1 MRLSARRAQPSLTI
15 VPKPSRR
22 GAMSSPLQAAKGAQ
36 RRRPVKIPGN
46 EGLGPPRGEWARGAL
61 LTKRRVGDQAVE
73 GPGRGQIQRVK
84 HQCAQ
89 RTDRQIGR
97 ELRLKAPP
105 GLSTIHGSTAPLSVG
120 WLSVESRP
128 PGELRS
134 AGRATASLHQTITC
148 GTPDTCRLPTLGL
161 PLQPRLQRTL
171 RQ

>member
-1 MRLSARRAQPSLTI
+1 MRLSARRTQPSLTI
-15 VPKPSRR
+15 VPRPSRR
-22 GAMSSPLQAAKGAQ
+22 GAMSSPLQAAKWAQ

-97 ELRLKAPP
+97 ELRLKALPVYPP
-105 GLSTIHGSTAPLSVG
+105 STARRHRSAWAGFRLNHA
-120 WLSVESRP
+120 P
-128 PGELRS
+128 PVSFGRRGELLHHS
-134 AGRATASLHQTITC
+134 TKQPPVGLLIHAGY
-148 GTPDTCRLPTLGL
+148 RL
-161 PLQPRLQRTL
+161 
-171 RQ
+171 